1 MSTTGAAGPHLVV
14 GTYSIDTGY
23 ANGHAPTA
31 YLLRLDTR
39 TGALQKVSGA
49 TESRIGVNPAYAA
62 HCAAKQTV
70 YFTNEVVDGVIKAFA
85 LDEDGEFTFV
95 NEMPSGGE
103 GPCFIA
109 VGGEGNVYCGKCS
122 PTPQP
127 LSFCVRNARI

>member
-1 MSTTGAAGPHLVV
+1 M
-14 GTYSIDTGY
+14 
-23 ANGHAPTA
+23 
-31 YLLRLDTR
+31 
-39 TGALQKVSGA
+39 
-49 TESRIGVNPAYAA
+49 
-62 HCAAKQTV
+62 
-70 YFTNEVVDGVIKAFA
+70 IKAFA

-127 LSFCVRNARI
+127 LSFCVRSARI